1 MVYDVPR
8 TYCAR
13 SVDRI
18 GKAQHLPSKNILSQ
32 FCTGMPSTSQGQ
44 PNHFILH
51 LKETDMALEQNFRRG
66 QASGIRARGRPKW
79 SLQVMM
85 RNQRASP
92 SEGDSCFSVGE
103 LSSLPIFQEKPEI
116 RIFM

>member
-1 MVYDVPR
+1 
-8 TYCAR
+8 
-13 SVDRI
+13 
-18 GKAQHLPSKNILSQ
+18 
-32 FCTGMPSTSQGQ
+32 
-44 PNHFILH
+44 
-51 LKETDMALEQNFRRG
+51 MALEQGFRRG

-92 SEGDSCFSVGE
+92 SEGDSCFSVAPE